1 MTSQNRSHFE
11 LMSITTR
18 RGDDGSTD
26 LLFGKRIS
34 KDAPRMEAIG
44 SVDELNAALGLVRAE
59 ADGETEEVI
68 DGLQA
73 LLVGLMGELAVVP
86 EDAERYAQSDYPSIG
101 DEEVERVEQLGR
113 EIESAGV
120 KFEGW
125 ARPGANGNRA
135 GACLDMARTV
145 CRRVERRVL
154 ELGEEVSNTA
164 IPLFLNRLSDLL
176 WLLARRTEGD
186 S

>member
-1 MTSQNRSHFE
+1 
-11 LMSITTR
+11 MSITTK
-18 RGDDGSTD
+18 RGDDGDTD

-34 KDAPRMEAIG
+34 KGAARVEAIG
-44 SVDELNAALGLVRAE
+44 SVDELNAALGMVRAE
-59 ADGETEEVI
+59 ADPETEGIV
-68 DGLQA
+68 DDLQA
-73 LLVGLMGELAVVP
+73 LLVGLMGELAVMP

-101 DEEVERVEQLGR
+101 DEEVGRVERLGR

-125 ARPGANGNRA
+125 ARPGANGNQT
-135 GACLDMARTV
+135 GARLDVARTV

-154 ELGEEVSNTA
+154 ELGDGVGNPA

-176 WLLARRTEGD
+176 WLLARRTESGA
-186 S
+186 